1 MVPARLDRRAML
13 GGGTALGL
21 AGLFAAAPLRA
32 TLPGKATLK
41 PFGNFYT
48 PSAGGAGMI
57 GPWGE
62 VRAARLPEGLAPYFI
77 QSANKLGVFDY
88 SGRMPFVRLS
98 GARDIRLTPTGIEL
112 DGGKP
117 LPWDKGGIAAL
128 RNALKQDRKALSAA
142 MQMRSSMAT
151 SFTALA
157 VAANTAPA
165 KPVAATQA
173 AILDELG
180 AAAVCTATQVVET
193 VVTVVERTIDVVKTA
208 AERYAECY
216 DAAVKTGTCGPLA
229 AICAA
234 GYCAAKGF
242 VDVVVGMIT
251 ILDEVITQTVREVLT
266 CAAPLAGMIPNK
278 WDLPNVRLPDFPLKN
293 AVPSAKETGQALD
306 FMKQNWG
313 DLFAFLGP
321 HAKCLVEGKWTV
333 EQAGIPFVPGVGIP
347 YGLRVCISATC
358 ARTLFIQNLAGEMAR
373 AFGAVLTVLAALVP
387 EFAAATGIP
396 AAAGVAAAVAA
407 LPAAVVPALIGIVCF
422 IAILLSYASSIS
434 IQLSYLDKF
443 NPGVFADGEICISH
457 PTIAVAVILAM
468 SSGGIPATLITPTVH
483 G

>member
-1 MVPARLDRRAML
+1 MVSARLDRRAIL
-13 GGGTALGL
+13 GAGTSLGL

-32 TLPGKATLK
+32 GWQGKWNGK
-41 PFGNFYT
+41 PFGNLYT
-48 PSAGGAGMI
+48 PSAGGSGMI

-77 QSANKLGVFDY
+77 QSANKLGLFDY

-98 GARDIRLTPTGIEL
+98 GAQEIRLTPTGIEL
-112 DGGKP
+112 AGGKP
-117 LPWDKGGIAAL
+117 QPWDKGGITAL
-128 RNALKQDRKALSAA
+128 KNALKQDRKALSAA

-165 KPVAATQA
+165 KAVAVTQA
-173 AILDELG
+173 AILEELG
-180 AAAVCTATQVVET
+180 NAAVCTTTRVVET
-193 VVTVVERTIDVVKTA
+193 VVTVVERTIEIVKTA

-216 DAAVKTGTCGPLA
+216 DAAVKTGNCGPLA
-229 AICAA
+229 GVCAA
-234 GYCAAKGF
+234 TYCAAKGF
-242 VDVVVGMIT
+242 VEVVVGLIT
-251 ILDEVITQTVREVLT
+251 VLDEVITKTVREVLT

-278 WDLPNVRLPDFPLKN
+278 WDLPGIRLPDFELKN
-293 AVPSAKETGQALD
+293 AVPNSKELGQALD
-306 FMKQNWG
+306 FMKKTWS

-347 YGLRVCISATC
+347 YGFRVCISATC
-358 ARTLFIQNLAGEMAR
+358 ARTLFIQNVAGEMAS
-373 AFGAVLTVLAALVP
+373 AFSSILTVLAALVP
-387 EFAAATGIP
+387 EFAAATSIP
-396 AAAGVAAAVAA
+396 VATGVAAAVAA
-407 LPAAVVPALIGIVCF
+407 LPAGVVPALIGIVCF

-434 IQLSYLDKF
+434 VQLSYLDRF
-443 NPGVFADGEICISH
+443 NPSVFADGEICITH
-457 PTIAVAVILAM
+457 PTIAVAVIMAM
-468 SSGGIPATLITPTVH
+468 SSGQVPATLIPPTVH